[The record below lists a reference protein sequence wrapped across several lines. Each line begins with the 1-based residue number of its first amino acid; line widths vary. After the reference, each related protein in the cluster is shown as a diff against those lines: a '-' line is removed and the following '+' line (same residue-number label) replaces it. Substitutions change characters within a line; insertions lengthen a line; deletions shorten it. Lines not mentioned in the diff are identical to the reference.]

1 MTLGRARASGTCD
14 IHKPHG
20 LDTKHVH
27 APVEQTETTLQTG
40 RCDQKGLISAE
51 AKKLLYQNLVND
63 TQYYSIFS
71 QV

>member
-1 MTLGRARASGTCD
+1 MVPNKQAMTLGRARASG

-40 RCDQKGLISAE
+40 SRNQKGLISAE
-51 AKKLLYQNLVND
+51 AKKL
-63 TQYYSIFS
+63 YYSIFS